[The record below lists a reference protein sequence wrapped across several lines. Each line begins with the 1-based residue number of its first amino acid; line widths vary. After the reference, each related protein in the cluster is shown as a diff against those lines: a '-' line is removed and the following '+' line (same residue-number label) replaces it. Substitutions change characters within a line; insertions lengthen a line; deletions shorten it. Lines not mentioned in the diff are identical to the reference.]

1 MTIIFIDA
9 DACPV
14 KEEAKKVAN
23 RFGLK
28 TILVSNGGI
37 RPSRDPMVEIVIVAK
52 GADVADDW
60 IEAKIEKNDIA
71 ITQDI
76 LLASRCL
83 DRGALAIGVNGKE
96 FTNENIGIKLAMR
109 DLNQHLRET
118 GEGGS
123 YNKTF
128 SNKDRSNFL
137 QNLDLMVR
145 RVKAL

>member
-1 MTIIFIDA
+1 MTVIFIDA

-14 KEEAKKVAN
+14 KEETKKVAN

-28 TILVSNGGI
+28 IILVSNGGI

-60 IEAKIEKNDIA
+60 IEAKIAKNDIV

-76 LLASRCL
+76 LLASRAL

-123 YNKTF
+123 YNKAF

-145 RVKAL
+145 KAKIL

>member
-14 KEEAKKVAN
+14 KEETKKVAN

-37 RPSRDPMVEIVIVAK
+37 RPSNDAMIEIVVVAK

-60 IEAKIEKNDIA
+60 IEAKIAKNDIV

-83 DRGALAIGVNGKE
+83 DKSALAVGVNGKE

-123 YNKTF
+123 YNKAF

-145 RVKAL
+145 RVL

>member
-1 MTIIFIDA
+1 MTVIFIDA

-14 KEEAKKVAN
+14 KEETKKVAN

-28 TILVSNGGI
+28 IILVSNGGI

-60 IEAKIEKNDIA
+60 IEAKIAKNDIV

-123 YNKTF
+123 YNKAF

-145 RVKAL
+145 KAKIL